1 MRKVLIIIVI
11 VLLLIVGYLMIFN
24 GLNVLGMDVLSIK
37 QIKDK
42 NTELDQKLQVVST
55 LTSTEQPKALS
66 DLNSSAKQ
74 LMIAK
79 EEYNDKILYSS
90 TDDILAASQ
99 GIEYET
105 EYLWTKIGN
114 HAKKNTINLRFEI
127 RQSNTGIENQY
138 DLYFTV
144 TGSYVSISEF
154 VASLEN
160 DSSLNFKI
168 EDFKL
173 VQTANNTE
181 VLQATFVVREI
192 NIKVDNL
199 TSSSS
204 TADTTTDTTTQN
216 DTTTN
221 TVTDNTNTVTTNN
234 Q

>member
-1 MRKVLIIIVI
+1 MRKILIIIVI
-11 VLLLIVGYLMIFN
+11 VLLLVVGYLMIFN
-24 GLNVLGMDVLSIK
+24 GLEVLGMDVLSVK

-42 NTELDQKLQVVST
+42 NTDLEQKLQVVST
-55 LTSTEQPKALS
+55 LTSTEQPQALS

-90 TDDILAASQ
+90 TEDILTASQ

-114 HAKKNTINLRFEI
+114 HAKKNEINLKFEI
-127 RQSNTGIENQY
+127 RQSNSGVTDQY

-144 TGSYVSISEF
+144 TGAYVSISEF
-154 VASLEN
+154 IASLEN

-173 VQTANNTE
+173 IPTTNNTE

-199 TSSSS
+199 TS
-204 TADTTTDTTTQN
+204 T
-216 DTTTN
+216 TTTN
-221 TVTDNTNTVTTNN
+221 NTTSGTSTSSDTTSTTTTTNP
-234 Q
+234 